1 MGNRV
6 RAFFQSCPPPPIL
19 LTKEN
24 VQLGIMKTK
33 TGGARQGDEGTE
45 RWAGSGPRGT
55 EAPCNPRCTSATV
68 PRCVRGPG
76 LTWEGGGVEW
86 AALGI

>member
-1 MGNRV
+1 M
-6 RAFFQSCPPPPIL
+6 SPPPIL
-19 LTKEN
+19 LTEEN

-76 LTWEGGGVEW
+76 LTWGGGGVEW